1 VGTNMKRILF
11 LSLILLF
18 LFLLTTVVF
27 SADDIDDPLAP
38 LSPDIVTN
46 DRYKPF
52 DEELI
57 PESPPVI
64 DIEDDEI
71 PEALPQTGGIPAEAF
86 YIAGGVCILSA
97 ILILTTKSKST
108 DK

>member
-1 VGTNMKRILF
+1 MKRILF

-71 PEALPQTGGIPAEAF
+71 PEALPGAESRRQRRRQ
-86 YIAGGVCILSA
+86 GGVFWL
-97 ILILTTKSKST
+97 LPRPLQ
-108 DK
+108 

>member
-1 VGTNMKRILF
+1 M
-11 LSLILLF
+11 
-18 LFLLTTVVF
+18 VF

-38 LSPDIVTN
+38 LSPDIVTKQQYG
-46 DRYKPF
+46 DF
-52 DEELI
+52 EEELT

-97 ILILTTKSKST
+97 ILILTRNSKST